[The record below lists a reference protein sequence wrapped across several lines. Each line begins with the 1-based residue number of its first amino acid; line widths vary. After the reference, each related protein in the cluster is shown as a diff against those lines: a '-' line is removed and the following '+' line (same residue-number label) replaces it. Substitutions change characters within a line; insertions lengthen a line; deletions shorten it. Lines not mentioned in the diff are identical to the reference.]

1 MGWEMENNDAMAQA
15 SGVSIFSRTPTGFL
29 HATPC
34 RQRVFANHFLLFR
47 NLRKAV
53 VMQQVVEVLSAHTRR
68 GTVGPFEK
76 VIQIEVVPG
85 FL

>member
-1 MGWEMENNDAMAQA
+1 MGWEMETTMQWRKHPAYP
-15 SGVSIFSRTPTGFL
+15 VSATPTGFL

-34 RQRVFANHFLLFR
+34 RQRVRESLPPVPKSPKGGCNAT
-47 NLRKAV
+47 
-53 VMQQVVEVLSAHTRR
+53 SRR
-68 GTVGPFEK
+68 GTVGPHKKRYGRPIRK